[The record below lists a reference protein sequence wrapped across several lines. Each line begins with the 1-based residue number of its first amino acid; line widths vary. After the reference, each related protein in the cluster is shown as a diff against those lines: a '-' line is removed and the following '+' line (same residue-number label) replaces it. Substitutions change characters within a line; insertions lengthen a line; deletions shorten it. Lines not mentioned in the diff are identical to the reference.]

1 MVQKYKQFLLEL
13 FLPWDSSQYCSFTL
27 WKLLYIY
34 CLVAAAL
41 KKLNNTHS
49 HCYPQGWSST
59 RKLNTV
65 LESKAFA
72 VIYLD
77 QCYNLMKASKRLW
90 KYFHLHLIKWYL
102 PKLKASDY
110 KNKFKS
116 PCERLGF
123 KVYLIVAFK
132 QDLSN
137 QFVWIKR
144 VEIRTWFESSSA
156 YSFKKSCNFYASRV

>member
-77 QCYNLMKASKRLW
+77 QCYNLMKASKRL
-90 KYFHLHLIKWYL
+90 
-102 PKLKASDY
+102 
-110 KNKFKS
+110 
-116 PCERLGF
+116 GF

-132 QDLSN
+132 PDSSN

-156 YSFKKSCNFYASRV
+156 YSFKKSCNFYALRV